1 MPSST
6 SADKASRQNKTTKS
20 KRPTPLSL
28 LRKLTRSKAAK
39 LIQHCKRIAK
49 DSNWKLKHLCKNET
63 VKDEKTIRKLLNK
76 EAIAALQAKKPRLSI
91 RLVNAYFDYYSD
103 NLHAELIKAQANDS
117 LGKNEEALNGLK
129 TFSNQ
134 KSSRLYPTA
143 CNLCRGII
151 TKQAKEISLKSPPEQ
166 AITHYFEE
174 LYKLKINP
182 EHNNRLDTILEKLDF
197 SPQLSSYPELRQ
209 HELKLRFNS
218 KLTSFLEQKLLG
230 KAR

>member
-91 RLVNAYFDYYSD
+91 RLVNAYFDYYPD

-129 TFSNQ
+129 TFSNH
-134 KSSRLYPTA
+134 KSSRQYTTA
-143 CNLCRGII
+143 CNLSRRII

-182 EHNNRLDTILEKLDF
+182 EYNERLDAILGKLDF
-197 SPQLSSYPELRQ
+197 STQLSSYPELRQ

-218 KLTSFLEQKLLG
+218 KLIAFLEQKLLE
-230 KAR
+230 KAY

>member
-1 MPSST
+1 MPTSK
-6 SADKASRQNKTTKS
+6 SADEASRQNKTTKS

-28 LRKLTRSKAAK
+28 LRRLTRSKAAK

-49 DSNWKLKHLCKNET
+49 DSNWKFKHLCKNET
-63 VKDEKTIRKLLNK
+63 IKDEKTIRKLLNK
-76 EAIAALQAKKPRLSI
+76 EAIAALHAKKPRLSI
-91 RLVNAYFDYYSD
+91 RLVNAYFNYYSD
-103 NLHAELIKAQANDS
+103 NLHAELIKAQANYS

-129 TFSNQ
+129 TFSNH

-143 CNLCRGII
+143 CNLSRVII

-182 EHNNRLDTILEKLDF
+182 EYNERLDAILGKLDF
-197 SPQLSSYPELRQ
+197 STQLSSYPELRQ

-218 KLTSFLEQKLLG
+218 NLTSFLEQKLLE